1 EYGGGWVHWHQPHT
15 YSEITRAGLTVEL
28 SEDAQ
33 RAAWY
38 VGGVRRTGTV
48 AERDAIANEGWSR
61 FVDGVERS
69 LPHPHDPMLAIDR
82 LAAMDGLTI
91 AERIDQLGLSD
102 EQRDVL
108 WAELES
114 LAHGPLTE
122 AGAVSALRW
131 HALSGY
137 SLALTQYAGGRVTLT
152 TGTRGL
158 LEAIASQ
165 AAFEARLETPVAA
178 VRRRGDGVEIEL
190 RCGELVRAGRAV
202 GAVPVDA
209 LA

>member
-1 EYGGGWVHWHQPHT
+1 MVDVVMVGGGF
-15 YSEITRAGLTVEL
+15 AGVT
-28 SEDAQ
+28 
-33 RAAWY
+33 AAR
-38 VGGVRRTGTV
+38 V
-48 AERDAIANEGWSR
+48 
-61 FVDGVERS
+61 
-69 LPHPHDPMLAIDR
+69 
-82 LAAMDGLTI
+82 AAMDGLTI

-152 TGTRGL
+152 TGTGGL
-158 LEAIASQ
+158 IEAIASQ
-165 AAFEARLETPVAA
+165 
-178 VRRRGDGVEIEL
+178 
-190 RCGELVRAGRAV
+190 
-202 GAVPVDA
+202 
-209 LA
+209 